1 MKLTFLGAAGTVT
14 GSRYLLEND
23 NSRILVDCGLF
34 QGYKNLRLLNREPF
48 PFDPENLDAVI
59 LTHAHLDHSGALP
72 LLIKN
77 GFRGPIYATQSTIDL
92 CGLLLPD
99 SGYLQEEDA
108 YYANKHKSSKHDPA
122 TPLYTE
128 KDARNTLRFFKPVAF
143 NHAIDV
149 GPEIKLRFRP
159 VGHILGASS
168 AELTSDKGSLFF
180 SGDIGRPDDSLM
192 LAPAPIEHADTLI
205 VESTY
210 GNRTHEPAEDYAT
223 LAEVITRTAARGGS
237 ILIPAFAVGRAQ
249 LLLNVLAKLKQS
261 GKIPALPIFLDSP
274 MAIDTTDIYQRH
286 RTEHRLSVEEC
297 KNLSRVAKFTPTVEQ
312 SRELNNIQY
321 PSIIISASGMATGGR
336 VLHHLKSLA
345 PDHRNSIVFSGFQAG
360 GTRGAK
366 LLAGERT
373 VRIFG
378 QDIAVNAEVIS
389 LPGMSAHADAGQIID
404 WLKTL
409 KTPPRQVF
417 VTHGEP
423 EAADALRLRIKN
435 ELKWEVRVPL
445 LGQSVVLK
453 NF

>member
-1 MKLTFLGAAGTVT
+1 
-14 GSRYLLEND
+14 
-23 NSRILVDCGLF
+23 
-34 QGYKNLRLLNREPF
+34 
-48 PFDPENLDAVI
+48 
-59 LTHAHLDHSGALP
+59 
-72 LLIKN
+72 
-77 GFRGPIYATQSTIDL
+77 
-92 CGLLLPD
+92 
-99 SGYLQEEDA
+99 
-108 YYANKHKSSKHDPA
+108 
-122 TPLYTE
+122 
-128 KDARNTLRFFKPVAF
+128 
-143 NHAIDV
+143 
-149 GPEIKLRFRP
+149 
-159 VGHILGASS
+159 
-168 AELTSDKGSLFF
+168 
-180 SGDIGRPDDSLM
+180 
-192 LAPAPIEHADTLI
+192 
-205 VESTY
+205 
-210 GNRTHEPAEDYAT
+210 
-223 LAEVITRTAARGGS
+223 
-237 ILIPAFAVGRAQ
+237 
-249 LLLNVLAKLKQS
+249 
-261 GKIPALPIFLDSP
+261 

-297 KNLSRVAKFTPTVEQ
+297 KNLSLIAKFTPTVEQ
-312 SRELNNIQY
+312 SRELNTIRY

-345 PDHRNSIVFSGFQAG
+345 PDHRNSIVFSGFQAA

-435 ELKWEVRVPL
+435 ELKWEVQVPL